1 MSLECAGPAQRTR
14 VLNVQ
19 RSANTPYTIDAEII
33 RRFDGRKTVFARGHA
48 DGRSEERR
56 AKNEDDGAA
65 RPESKICRPRSSVLP
80 DVQRH
85 EFVSPEE
92 ASADVKAV
100 ARRTGAALVGVARV
114 NPLWIYSHN
123 GRGRSL
129 ELPEGVDNAIVM
141 AIAMDVGEIAKS
153 PSSAAAAE
161 TSRGYSKMAVVA
173 STVAEYLRRLGWRA
187 VSCGNDTALSI
198 PLAVD
203 AGLGVMGRN
212 GLLLT
217 RDLGACVRICKIFTD
232 LPLAPDEPESEG
244 AEATCGSCGL
254 CADACPVGAIS
265 SAPAPSFDSAAA
277 FSNPG
282 VLRWAVDATA
292 CHDYWSKLGH
302 NCSNC
307 ISACPYPPE

>member
-1 MSLECAGPAQRTR
+1 MSLECVGAALRAR
-14 VLNVQ
+14 VPNVR
-19 RSANTPYTIDAEII
+19 RSDGKPYTIDADVI
-33 RRFDGRKTVFARGHA
+33 RRFDGRNTVFARGHA

-65 RPESKICRPRSSVLP
+65 RQESETCRSRSSVLP

-92 ASADVKAV
+92 ASVNVKAV
-100 ARRTGAALVGVARV
+100 AQRTGAALVGVARV
-114 NPLWIYSHN
+114 NPLWVYSHN
-123 GRGRSL
+123 GRGQPL
-129 ELPEGVDNAIVM
+129 ELPEGVDNVIVM
-141 AIAMDVGEIAKS
+141 AVAMDAAEVAKS
-153 PSSAAAAE
+153 PSPAAAAE
-161 TSRGYSKMAVVA
+161 TSRGYSKMADVA
-173 STVAEYLRRLGWRA
+173 SKMAEYLRRLGWRA

-217 RDLGACVRICKIFTD
+217 RDLGACLRLCKIFTD
-232 LPLAPDEPESEG
+232 LPLAADEPEPEG
-244 AEATCGSCGL
+244 ADATCGACGL
-254 CADACPVGAIS
+254 CAEACPVGAIS
-265 SAPAPSFDSAAA
+265 SAPEPSFDSAEA

-307 ISACPYPPE
+307 ISSCPYPPE